1 MTHTGKR
8 SNGDNGHKSA
18 GKDGTPDWK
27 GHNRAGKQKTSSSQS
42 VGKDE
47 VGGSNPPSS
56 SKETRYPGRDSGF
69 CFAFVKIF
77 CNIKYIINGKVRFH
91 CALS

>member
-1 MTHTGKR
+1 MTHTVTHTGKR

-47 VGGSNPPSS
+47 VPSS
-56 SKETRYPGRDSGF
+56 NLGSSSTKYPLFRRKADIF
-69 CFAFVKIF
+69 FAF
-77 CNIKYIINGKVRFH
+77 CNY
-91 CALS
+91 S